1 MKKINLAEKA
11 ELMFDNEKLTDLYDK
26 YVKSA
31 AKDPILVRKK
41 LEMRDVWY
49 KSSDPDNE
57 LMSMEGGME
66 FDVSLISLVCVA
78 AGAVLVMKLA
88 KNMTKCAVQRAK
100 EKARKL
106 EMLRDR
112 EREAFRMKM
121 TARNANA

>member
-1 MKKINLAEKA
+1 M
-11 ELMFDNEKLTDLYDK
+11 
-26 YVKSA
+26 
-31 AKDPILVRKK
+31 VRKK

-88 KNMTKCAVQRAK
+88 KNMTKCAVRRAK

-112 EREAFRMKM
+112 EREAFRLKM